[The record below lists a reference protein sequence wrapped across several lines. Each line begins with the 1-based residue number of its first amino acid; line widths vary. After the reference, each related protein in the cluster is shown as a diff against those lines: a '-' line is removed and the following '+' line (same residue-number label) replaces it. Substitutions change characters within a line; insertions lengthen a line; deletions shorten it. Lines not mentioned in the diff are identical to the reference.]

1 MGVEL
6 IDDEDPLL
14 IWLGGSSGLPPEI
27 RDTLRD
33 FASRIVEAMQRERP
47 FQTKLQL
54 DGGMLGQLGIGIDAS
69 QKSINVSISG
79 GHEESAGALR
89 QLRQELEGQLRDLGW
104 KDLHV
109 VLEEPKSRQGDLMQ
123 DQSEGRRQQRRKEED
138 STPKLAG
145 DQKGDLAAAGVS

>member
-79 GHEESAGALR
+79 GH
-89 QLRQELEGQLRDLGW
+89 
-104 KDLHV
+104 HV